1 MLDHDK
7 FEGRRIVVNAPDV
20 DLNDNDESDDEY
32 GEEIVDEQKQKEI
45 DEKNDFQTD
54 QPDL

>member
-7 FEGRRIVVNAPDV
+7 FDGRRIIVNAPDV